1 MLPSDLSAHLS
12 PRLPVRPRTRFAP
25 APTGYLHLG
34 HVLNALWVWELA
46 RELNGEVLLRIED
59 HDRGRCRPEY
69 EETLLEDLAW
79 LGFIHPDRLDRPDR
93 PDRPVR
99 LDRPVRPVC
108 PVRQSSRSA
117 IYQTALDR
125 LDAMGLVYAC
135 TCSRKDIAEVAEDS
149 FRRGTALS
157 RHLPRCGPCAEGAG
171 LRVRMEPGVESFTD
185 GVLGAVEQDPAAQ
198 CGDLL
203 VRDRNGNWTYQF
215 AVTVDDLEQGIDLV
229 IRGTDILSST
239 GRQIR
244 LARLLGRPVPPVYV
258 HHPLILR
265 PDGRKLSK
273 ASGDTAVRELRER
286 GWSAERVREAAVKAL
301 SG

>member
-1 MLPSDLSAHLS
+1 
-12 PRLPVRPRTRFAP
+12 
-25 APTGYLHLG
+25 
-34 HVLNALWVWELA
+34 
-46 RELNGEVLLRIED
+46 
-59 HDRGRCRPEY
+59 
-69 EETLLEDLAW
+69 
-79 LGFIHPDRLDRPDR
+79 
-93 PDRPVR
+93 
-99 LDRPVRPVC
+99 
-108 PVRQSSRSA
+108 
-117 IYQTALDR
+117 
-125 LDAMGLVYAC
+125 MGLVYAC

-149 FRRGTALS
+149 FGEEQHYPGTCRDAG
-157 RHLPRCGPCAEGAG
+157 HAQEGAG